1 MMRAMSD
8 DTGPVTC
15 DECGCAS
22 EWRAAFTRN
31 LCPECAV
38 RNASRQER
46 WVLFAIVVVA
56 MGCGFAVSR
65 GATSAAFLL
74 AIAWLMF
81 VASQPLLVVLHEL
94 GHVIAAR
101 LVKVRVYAIAIG
113 REPWW
118 FDRDIAGVRLRI
130 GGFMLGG
137 AVCHEPS
144 EGPRSRLRS
153 IFITAGGPL
162 MNLLVAGIAFAWAAA
177 LPSSLDQSL
186 VRFALLIVGAASAA
200 QGIANL
206 WPRPVQVMGRQTP
219 NDGARIMA
227 LLSGQADDP
236 NKQRGGGHYLR
247 AQFAFYDRRFDVARL
262 EVAQALEL
270 LIDAMPRDACTV
282 LWAAIACETG
292 DARGA
297 VAALR
302 PLHGDATKE
311 PAVRVGIAN
320 NLAWGLFLLDEPDG
334 FEEGLSAIADARR
347 IAPWERACLS
357 TQACLM
363 AASATTGNGRAT
375 EALQLIGKFRS
386 PPRNAS
392 EAAALCVAR
401 GLVAAFQGEVSA
413 ARAEYERA
421 RALVVDSPILRLLER
436 RLASP

>member
-1 MMRAMSD
+1 MSN

-15 DECGCAS
+15 DECGCTS
-22 EWRAAFTRN
+22 EWRAAFTRK
-31 LCPECAV
+31 LCPACAV
-38 RNASRQER
+38 RKATHQER
-46 WVLFAIVVVA
+46 WILFGIVGGALV
-56 MGCGFAVSR
+56 CGFAIAR

-74 AIAWLMF
+74 AFSWVVF

-94 GHVIAAR
+94 GHAIAAW
-101 LVKVRVYAIAIG
+101 LVKVRVYAIVIG
-113 REPWW
+113 RERWW
-118 FDRDIAGVRLRI
+118 FDRDIAGVRVRI
-130 GGFMLGG
+130 GGLMMGG

-144 EGPRSRLRS
+144 EGPHSRLRS
-153 IFITAGGPL
+153 ILITAGGPL

-177 LPSSLDQSL
+177 LPASLEQSL
-186 VRFALLIVGAASAA
+186 ARFALLMVGVASVA

-206 WPRPVQVMGRQTP
+206 WPRPVEVMGRQTS
-219 NDGARIMA
+219 NDGARIVA
-227 LLSGQADDP
+227 LLSGHADDAD
-236 NKQRGGGHYLR
+236 KLRGGGHYLR
-247 AQFAFYDRRFDVARL
+247 AQFAFFDRRLDDARR
-262 EVAQALEL
+262 EVTRALDL
-270 LIDAMPRDACTV
+270 LVDTMPRDACTV
-282 LWAAIACETG
+282 LWAAIACEIG

-302 PLHGDATKE
+302 PLHGDAAKD
-311 PAVRVGIAN
+311 PVVRVDIAN

-334 FEEGLSAIADARR
+334 FEEGLAAIADARR

-375 EALQLIGKFRS
+375 DALQLIDPFRS

-401 GLVAAFQGEVSA
+401 GLVTAFQGDVSA

-436 RLASP
+436 RLASH